1 MCVWVGFVVRSMGLT
16 FGFVLF
22 AEIATKAIVEKKNPF
37 QVIREFH
44 PPPTTRTTT
53 TTTTTTQNANQKDIK
68 DKPET
73 RECNVIRRSRIPPV
87 LSLFRS

>member
-1 MCVWVGFVVRSMGLT
+1 MVGGFVVPSVGLT

-37 QVIREFH
+37 QVIREFQSVPWLI
-44 PPPTTRTTT
+44 PPPTTTA

-73 RECNVIRRSRIPPV
+73 RECNVIRRSRIPPG
-87 LSLFRS
+87 

>member
-1 MCVWVGFVVRSMGLT
+1 MCVVGGFVVRSVGLT

-37 QVIREFH
+37 QVIREFQSVPWLI
-44 PPPTTRTTT
+44 PPPT

-68 DKPET
+68 DKPEM
-73 RECNVIRRSRIPPV
+73 RECNVIRRSRIPPG
-87 LSLFRS
+87 